1 MTDGRRAG
9 GMLLPSA
16 PMTSRKNLPKTLQKR
31 LRAAL
36 EVERDEL
43 LGQVTDLDAES
54 DITRWRDGGFD
65 DDPADSGS
73 ANLERD
79 RARSLSAHAQR
90 TLEEVELALERM
102 DGGTYGVCTNC
113 GSAIERDRLEAL
125 PYATLCMDCKRGE
138 ERRR

>member
-1 MTDGRRAG
+1 MTARQA
-9 GMLLPSA
+9 
-16 PMTSRKNLPKTLQKR
+16 LPKTLQKQ

-36 EVERDEL
+36 ESERDEL
-43 LGQVTDLDAES
+43 IGQVSDLEAEADVS
-54 DITRWRDGGFD
+54 RWRDGGFD

-79 RARSLSAHAQR
+79 RAQSLSGHAR
-90 TLEEVELALERM
+90 RMLVEVEAALERM
-102 DGGTYGVCTNC
+102 DAGTYGTCEHC
-113 GSAIERDRLEAL
+113 GSAIERARLEAL

>member
-1 MTDGRRAG
+1 M
-9 GMLLPSA
+9 SA
-16 PMTSRKNLPKTLQKR
+16 RKTLPKTLQKQ

-36 EVERDEL
+36 EQERDEL
-43 LGQVTDLDAES
+43 IGQVSDLEAES
-54 DITRWRDGGFD
+54 DVSRWRDGGFD

-79 RARSLSAHAQR
+79 RAQSLSGHARR
-90 TLEEVELALERM
+90 TLGEVEAALERM
-102 DGGTYGVCTNC
+102 DAGEYGTCANC
-113 GSAIERDRLEAL
+113 GAAIERERLEAL

>member
-1 MTDGRRAG
+1 MTA
-9 GMLLPSA
+9 
-16 PMTSRKNLPKTLQKR
+16 RKTLPKTLQKQ

-36 EVERDEL
+36 ESERDEL
-43 LGQVTDLDAES
+43 LGQVSDLEAEADVS
-54 DITRWRDGGFD
+54 RWRDGGFD

-79 RARSLSAHAQR
+79 RAQSLSGHARR
-90 TLEEVELALERM
+90 TLAEVEAALERM
-102 DGGTYGVCTNC
+102 DAGDYGTCANC
-113 GSAIERDRLEAL
+113 GAAIERDRLEAL

>member
-1 MTDGRRAG
+1 MTA
-9 GMLLPSA
+9 
-16 PMTSRKNLPKTLQKR
+16 RKSLPKTLQKQ

-36 EVERDEL
+36 EQERSEL
-43 LGQVTDLDAES
+43 LAQVADLDAEA

-73 ANLERD
+73 ANVERD
-79 RARSLSAHAQR
+79 RAQSLSSHAR
-90 TLEEVELALERM
+90 RMLTDVDAALVRMEE
-102 DGGTYGVCTNC
+102 GTYGRCANC
-113 GSAIERDRLEAL
+113 DTPIERDRLEAL

>member
-1 MTDGRRAG
+1 MT
-9 GMLLPSA
+9 A
-16 PMTSRKNLPKTLQKR
+16 PKALPKTLQKQ

-36 EVERDEL
+36 ESERDEL
-43 LGQVTDLDAES
+43 LGQVSDLEAEADVS
-54 DITRWRDGGFD
+54 RWRDGGFD

-79 RARSLSAHAQR
+79 RAQSLSGHARR
-90 TLEEVELALERM
+90 TLAEVEAALERM
-102 DGGTYGVCTNC
+102 DEGSYGTCANC
-113 GSAIERDRLEAL
+113 GAAIERARLEAL

>member
-1 MTDGRRAG
+1 MTARR
-9 GMLLPSA
+9 
-16 PMTSRKNLPKTLQKR
+16 TLPKTLQQQ

-36 EVERDEL
+36 ESERDEL
-43 LGQVTDLDAES
+43 LGQVADLEAEADVS
-54 DITRWRDGGFD
+54 RWRDGGFD

-79 RARSLSAHAQR
+79 RAQSLSGHARRMLVQ
-90 TLEEVELALERM
+90 VEAALERM
-102 DGGTYGVCTNC
+102 DAGAYGTCEQC
-113 GSAIERDRLEAL
+113 GSAIERARLEAL